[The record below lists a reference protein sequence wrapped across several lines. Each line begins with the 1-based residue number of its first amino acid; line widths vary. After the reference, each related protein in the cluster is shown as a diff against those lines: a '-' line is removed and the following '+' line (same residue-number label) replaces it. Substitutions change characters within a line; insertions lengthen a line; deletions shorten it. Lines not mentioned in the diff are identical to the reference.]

1 MKKHRIHVAIWVLI
15 SFSLLIEARSQ
26 STQPVLLVKTML
38 TGHEIKAQEAV
49 KRATYIVLATFTKLG
64 FPGADA
70 SGEIFYEQA
79 EIEVGSALKGSLA
92 GRIKVS
98 YAVYAMPGK
107 DNEATPIVGV
117 QYIMFVEKLGPNEQE
132 IIKLLSATDGEIAA
146 IRALTSAKVV
156 N

>member
-1 MKKHRIHVAIWVLI
+1 
-15 SFSLLIEARSQ
+15 
-26 STQPVLLVKTML
+26 
-38 TGHEIKAQEAV
+38 
-49 KRATYIVLATFTKLG
+49 
-64 FPGADA
+64 
-70 SGEIFYEQA
+70 
-79 EIEVGSALKGSLA
+79 
-92 GRIKVS
+92 
-98 YAVYAMPGK
+98 MPGK